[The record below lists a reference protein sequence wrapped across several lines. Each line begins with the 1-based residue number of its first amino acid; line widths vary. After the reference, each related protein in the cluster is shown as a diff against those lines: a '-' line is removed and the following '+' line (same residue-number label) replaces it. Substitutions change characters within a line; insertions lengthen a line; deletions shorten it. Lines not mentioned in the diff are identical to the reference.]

1 MDRLTHK
8 ALEDGHHVYYHD
20 GNKLHTTNPENI
32 DTHLDSYFG
41 DDKNHSFDNKHM
53 ILSKKNLLK

>member
-8 ALEDGHHVYYHD
+8 TLEGGHYVYYHD
-20 GNKLHTTNPENI
+20 GHKLHATTPDNI
-32 DTHLDSYFG
+32 DTHLSSYFG
-41 DDKNHSFDNKHM
+41 DDRTNSFDDKHM